1 MNELVKES
9 LLFDYYGS
17 LLTERQQQVM
27 RLYHE
32 DNFSLSEIAAET
44 GISRNAVYDALKK
57 AERQLTAY
65 EEKLGLVGKFLKKER
80 QIQSIRDRLIL
91 LTESETEENRVKI
104 REILEMLDEAEK
116 E

>member
-1 MNELVKES
+1 MNELAKES

-57 AERQLTAY
+57 AERQLAAY
-65 EEKLGLVGKFLKKER
+65 EKKLGLVGKFLKKER
-80 QIQSIRDRLIL
+80 QIQSIRNRLLL
-91 LTESETEENRVKI
+91 LTESETEENRAKL